1 MSMSMGYVG
10 GVLGRLGFGG
20 SNISCMYMYVLAQDN
35 TDRLC
40 VCVYLICMCLIRIL
54 IDNRKRR

>member
-20 SNISCMYMYVLAQDN
+20 SNISCMYLYVLAQDN
-35 TDRLC
+35 SDRLFMC
-40 VCVYLICMCLIRIL
+40 VCPSYVYISSKN
-54 IDNRKRR
+54 IDR

>member
-20 SNISCMYMYVLAQDN
+20 IIYLVCLCMILAQDN
-35 TDRLC
+35 IDRYH
-40 VCVYLICMCLIRIL
+40 VCVYISYI
-54 IDNRKRR
+54 

>member
-20 SNISCMYMYVLAQDN
+20 SNIFCMSLYVLAQDN
-35 TDRLC
+35 IYTTELC
-40 VCVYLICMCLIRIL
+40 VCISYEYI
-54 IDNRKRR
+54 